1 MFHSAN
7 LHKMA
12 AEGQHRPV
20 ILPTKKNTAAAD
32 WVPGDGS
39 VEEDETERKHE
50 HSTAVTVN
58 QRGE

>member
-1 MFHSAN
+1 
-7 LHKMA
+7 MA